1 MQNSLPLWA
10 VIVVAVVPLLISQ
23 AIAAFTTL
31 KTKRMEV
38 FYARKADAYTELI
51 MRIGVFARDPRNRN
65 EYEEF
70 LRTYNVA
77 LMLASEGVVGAL
89 AGREG
94 LSVAAQRLRVAEGEN
109 ELLALQMRDWYD
121 ATERVITA
129 MRSDLQRL

>member
-38 FYARKADAYTELI
+38 FYARKADAYMELI
-51 MRIGVFARDPRNRN
+51 TRIGVFARDPSNGN
-65 EYEEF
+65 KYEEF

-77 LMLASEGVVGAL
+77 LMLASEGVVDAL

-94 LSVAAQRLRVAEGEN
+94 LSVAAQRLRVAQSEN
-109 ELLALQMRDWYD
+109 ELLGLQMRDWYD

-129 MRSDLQRL
+129 MRTDLQRL